1 MYTVN
6 IYEAK
11 THLSSLLEKVAHG
24 EEVVIGKAGKPIA
37 KLIPFKKTTKTR
49 KPGYWKGKVIIH
61 EDFDTLPPEVLAAF
75 KGEHE

>member
-11 THLSSLLEKVAHG
+11 THFSKLLDKVAHG

-37 KLIPFKKTTKTR
+37 KIIPFKKSTKAR
-49 KPGYWKGKVIIH
+49 KPGFWKGKIVIH
-61 EDFDTLPPEVLAAF
+61 EDFDELPSGVLAAF
-75 KGEHE
+75 KGERE